1 MRKKDI
7 DDIRKIIRQELIA
20 NEKGKIDNKIEKKKT
35 PIPKQDNYERTVQRS
50 KQENMDIQ
58 KSFYQ
63 IMLFSIIAIFAFLI
77 VLFVKPRLVQE
88 DNTNKP
94 SDINIDN
101 DVHEVDKKNDPIM
114 LQENGELLNSNI
126 EVVQLFNRISFLEQ
140 EKLFYDSTYLFSKEA
155 ININDIDDN
164 YLLVL
169 LTKTNTFKEYIAKM
183 GLSSKEEVCGA
194 NSIIQIPIIDFDQLT
209 KSVFNR
215 QLVEHKDF
223 TYIYYYD
230 DQFITFLQFKFDGS
244 VYNATCI
251 DNLPKKDYNI
261 TVTPVMS
268 QAYKED
274 NIVKIVVRS
283 VFIDK
288 DGNAYGDFEK
298 RRFLFTNKN
307 IYEQLHYI
315 SYADRYEFT
324 YVYNDDNYYLEQI
337 TKLNNEE

>member
-126 EVVQLFNRISFLEQ
+126 EVVQLFNRIS
-140 EKLFYDSTYLFSKEA
+140 
-155 ININDIDDN
+155 
-164 YLLVL
+164 
-169 LTKTNTFKEYIAKM
+169 
-183 GLSSKEEVCGA
+183 
-194 NSIIQIPIIDFDQLT
+194 
-209 KSVFNR
+209 
-215 QLVEHKDF
+215 
-223 TYIYYYD
+223 
-230 DQFITFLQFKFDGS
+230 
-244 VYNATCI
+244 
-251 DNLPKKDYNI
+251 
-261 TVTPVMS
+261 
-268 QAYKED
+268 
-274 NIVKIVVRS
+274 
-283 VFIDK
+283 
-288 DGNAYGDFEK
+288 
-298 RRFLFTNKN
+298 
-307 IYEQLHYI
+307 
-315 SYADRYEFT
+315 
-324 YVYNDDNYYLEQI
+324 
-337 TKLNNEE
+337 